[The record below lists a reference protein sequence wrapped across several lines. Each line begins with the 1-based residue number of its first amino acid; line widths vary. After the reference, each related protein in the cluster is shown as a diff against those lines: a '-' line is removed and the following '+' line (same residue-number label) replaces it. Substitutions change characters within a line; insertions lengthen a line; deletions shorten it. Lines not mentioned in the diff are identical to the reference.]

1 MDGQSKIWPDFS
13 RWPTVIITP
22 VTSSPY
28 HSQSNGKAEAALKI
42 AKTMLKKVTQDN
54 LDINLAILAWCNTPT
69 EGSVYS
75 PVQKLQSRRTQTQPT
90 SSELLKPEVAKGI
103 VVEIQHRK
111 DKAKQQYDKTAKE
124 LPELVVGQSVHIQPT
139 KHRDLWKK
147 AMVMKKVGIRLYLI
161 RTNEGQIYRPPAPN
175 SRKTIRHSCNSTRGC
190 GRRNNYSKKCTTTA
204 NN

>member
-42 AKTMLKKVTQDN
+42 AKTMLKKVTQGN

-75 PVQKLQSRRTQTQPT
+75 PVQKLQSRQTRTQLPT
-90 SSELLKPEVAKGI
+90 SSEKIKQNSNMIKQPKNCQNLLLDNLFTSSPPNIEIYGRKPW
-103 VVEIQHRK
+103 
-111 DKAKQQYDKTAKE
+111 
-124 LPELVVGQSVHIQPT
+124 S
-139 KHRDLWKK
+139 
-147 AMVMKKVGIRLYLI
+147 
-161 RTNEGQIYRPPAPN
+161 
-175 SRKTIRHSCNSTRGC
+175 
-190 GRRNNYSKKCTTTA
+190 
-204 NN
+204 